1 MAYKKIAQHRQAI
14 KEGTDLNKSSIYLAL
29 AADLA
34 IAITKFIAAF
44 ITRSSAMLSEGIHS
58 LVDSLNEILLLLG
71 LKTSMKPADETR
83 PFGYGKEL
91 YFWSFIVS
99 MLIFILGG
107 GIALYEGIDRIIN
120 PQPMSNVGWSYIVL
134 IVAFVFNV
142 FSSIAAF
149 KVFNKNRVEPES
161 FWRSFIK
168 SKDPSTFVVLF
179 EDVSGILGIVVAFVG
194 IFLGSYFHNLYADGI
209 ASIIIGVI
217 LIGFSLLLLR
227 ESRSLLMGE
236 TVGKRTLDEII
247 AIVESDKDVVKVT
260 QNLSMYMAPEEVLL
274 LLMTDFRNDLTTQEI
289 LVAIERV
296 KKEVRKKYSRV
307 KQFFIQPV

>member
-1 MAYKKIAQHRQAI
+1 MAYKKIAQHKQAI

-107 GIALYEGIDRIIN
+107 GIALYEGIDRVIN

-209 ASIIIGVI
+209 ASIIIGII

-274 LLMTDFRNDLTTQEI
+274 VLMTDFRDDLTTQEI
-289 LVAIERV
+289 LVAMERI
-296 KKEVRKKYSRV
+296 KTEVRKKYSRV